1 LKDDGNAAERFAIVF
16 YGACD
21 LTQFG
26 LVARGAPELKE
37 RR

>member
-1 LKDDGNAAERFAIVF
+1 LKDDGNAAERFAIEF